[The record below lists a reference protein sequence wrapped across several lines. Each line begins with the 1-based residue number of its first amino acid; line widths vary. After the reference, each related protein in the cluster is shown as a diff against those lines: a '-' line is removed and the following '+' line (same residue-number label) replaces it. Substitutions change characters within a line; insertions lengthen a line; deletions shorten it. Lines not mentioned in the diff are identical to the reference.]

1 MDDASFWGVAWAI
14 VAAASGVGLMVA
26 AIVLVRRTVRVDFLE
41 YEGGYNALA
50 PMVAAKNLT
59 KI

>member
-1 MDDASFWGVAWAI
+1 MDDASLWGVAWAI
-14 VAAASGVGLMVA
+14 FAAAAGMGLTVA
-26 AIVLVRRTVRVDFLE
+26 AIALVRRTVRVDFLE

-50 PMVAAKNLT
+50 PMVAVRDLT

>member
-1 MDDASFWGVAWAI
+1 MDDANLWSVAWAMFA
-14 VAAASGVGLMVA
+14 VASGTGLTVA
-26 AIVLVRRTVRVDFLE
+26 AIALVRRTVRVDFFE

-50 PMVAAKNLT
+50 PVIAAKDLT